1 MITRPPFAAL
11 GLLLPSCL
19 CNTKG
24 EEMHKQSIEVA
35 GGRRKARE
43 ERCLKSAL
51 ILVALFCSSAA
62 SAAEKLILPIAPVL
76 AQPATQRA
84 LGGTPVQF
92 GVRAD
97 SARTPAPVGSTVH
110 ARSWARPY
118 DRNGVGGA
126 QLPDGRLVPM
136 TNEQTCNLALRYTL
150 GDLVEEARNRG
161 GKAVVEIVSFTDDVE
176 MNSETSFECVP
187 GRASST
193 VTLRGRAAEA
203 VPAK

>member
-1 MITRPPFAAL
+1 MKNESIKRVGHRAGKRALVLAAL
-11 GLLLPSCL
+11 LYGA
-19 CNTKG
+19 T
-24 EEMHKQSIEVA
+24 
-35 GGRRKARE
+35 
-43 ERCLKSAL
+43 AL
-51 ILVALFCSSAA
+51 AA
-62 SAAEKLILPIAPVL
+62 DKLILPVAPVL
-76 AQPATQRA
+76 AEPATQRV
-84 LGGTPVQF
+84 LGGIAVQF
-92 GVRAD
+92 GMRAD
-97 SARTPAPVGSTVH
+97 AARTAAPVGATVH

-118 DRNGVGGA
+118 DRTGIGGT

-150 GDLVEEARNRG
+150 GNLVEEARSRG
-161 GKAVVEIVSFTDDVE
+161 GKAVVDIVSFTDDVE